1 MDVITH
7 TVIAMVSLIV
17 AYAIGWFMGEKRG
30 AIVGV
35 SIILDYV
42 EKKVGK
48 AKVTRW
54 MEEYNEEHNN

>member
-54 MEEYNEEHNN
+54 MEEYNEEHSN

>member
-7 TVIAMVSLIV
+7 TIIAMVSLVI

-35 SIILDYV
+35 AIILEWV
-42 EKKVGK
+42 EKKVGR
-48 AKVTRW
+48 AQVNIW
-54 MEEYNEEHNN
+54 MKEYEESNN

>member
-7 TVIAMVSLIV
+7 TLIAMVSLII

-35 SIILDYV
+35 AIILDYV
-42 EKKVGK
+42 ERKVGR

-54 MEEYNEEHNN
+54 MEEYNEEHSN